1 MEGVEE
7 EMVVTSVEIVGI
19 GLGSVL
25 REVVVE
31 DEVVVVVKEGVEM
44 DASSVDRLVTSQEN
58 VLREVAEE
66 EVENGDMWD

>member
-1 MEGVEE
+1 
-7 EMVVTSVEIVGI
+7 MVVTSVGIVGI